1 MMNRLMNAAGVMLVA
16 FHLAAAGPV
25 GAESW
30 NFATPY
36 PEKEYLTVNDQL
48 FAEDVKK
55 ASGGA
60 IDITVHAGASLF
72 KLPEVKRA
80 VQTRQVA
87 IGEVFL
93 SALSNEDQIYALQ
106 TLPFL
111 AANTRDARL
120 LWDIQKPYVAA
131 RLDKQGLKLLY
142 GVTWPA
148 QSLFTKRQIDSFKG
162 LSGIKFRVQ
171 NPSTARIAELIGVTG
186 VRVETA
192 DLPQAFLTGT
202 IDAMFTSNVTTANAS
217 GWDYLKYSYSTNAWY
232 PLNIVFINKS
242 IFEGLN
248 PKLQQ
253 VVLEAASRAETRG
266 WGMEASE
273 SAAKEKQLRDHGMTI
288 VDPPPAKMMSEFR
301 DVGRTMM
308 NEWVK
313 ESGSDGK
320 AILDQ
325 FEKSKSGK

>member
-1 MMNRLMNAAGVMLVA
+1 MLHCIRIARHILLVLLVVAGTPA
-16 FHLAAAGPV
+16 LAA
-25 GAESW
+25 EKW

-36 PEKEYLTVNDQL
+36 PEKEYLTVNDQQ

-55 ASGGA
+55 SSNGA
-60 IDITVHAGASLF
+60 IDITIHTGASLF

-93 SALSNEDQIYALQ
+93 SAWSNEDPIYGLQ

-111 AANTRDARL
+111 ASNIREVKI
-120 LWDIQKPYVAA
+120 LWDIHKSYVAA
-131 RLDKQGLKLLY
+131 RLEKQGLKLLY

-148 QSLFTKRQIDSFKG
+148 QSLFTKREIDSFKG
-162 LSGIKFRVQ
+162 LAGIKFRVQ

-217 GWDYLKYSYSTNAWY
+217 GWDYLKYSYTTNSWY
-232 PLNIVFINKS
+232 PLNIVFMNKS
-242 IFEGLN
+242 IYDRLD

-253 VVLEAASRAETRG
+253 VVMQSAARAEQRG
-266 WGMEASE
+266 WSMEASE
-273 SAAKEKQLRDHGMTI
+273 TAAKEKQLRDHGMVI
-288 VDPPPAKMMSEFR
+288 VDPAPAKMMAEFR
-301 DVGRTMM
+301 DVGRTMTD
-308 NEWVK
+308 EWVK
-313 ESGSDGK
+313 SAGAEGR
-320 AILDQ
+320 AILDE
-325 FEKSKSGK
+325 FEKRKKQ

>member
-1 MMNRLMNAAGVMLVA
+1 MFHRIAIARYMLFVV
-16 FHLAAAGPV
+16 LAAADIPALAV
-25 GAESW
+25 EKW

-36 PEKEYLTVNDQL
+36 TEKEYLTVNDQQ

-55 ASGGA
+55 SSGGA
-60 IDITVHAGASLF
+60 IDITIHAGASLF

-93 SALSNEDQIYALQ
+93 SAWSNEDPIYGLQ

-111 AANTRDARL
+111 ASNIREVRT
-120 LWDIQKPYVAA
+120 LWDIHKPYVAA
-131 RLDKQGLKLLY
+131 RLEKQGLKLLY

-148 QSLFTKRQIDSFKG
+148 QSLFTKREIESFKG
-162 LSGIKFRVQ
+162 LAGIKFRVQ

-217 GWDYLKYSYSTNAWY
+217 GWDYLKYSYSTNSWY
-232 PLNIVFINKS
+232 PLNIVFINKG
-242 IFEGLN
+242 IYDRLD

-253 VVLEAASRAETRG
+253 AVMQAAARAEQRG

-273 SAAKEKQLRDHGMTI
+273 TAAKEKQLRDHGMVI
-288 VDPPPAKMMSEFR
+288 VDPAPAKMMAEFR
-301 DVGRTMM
+301 DVGRTMTD
-308 NEWVK
+308 EWVK
-313 ESGSDGK
+313 SAGADGR
-320 AILDQ
+320 AILDE
-325 FEKSKSGK
+325 FEKRKKQ

>member
-1 MMNRLMNAAGVMLVA
+1 MNHRIHEIMRHVLIVL
-16 FHLAAAGPV
+16 LALSSAPALS
-25 GAESW
+25 AEKW

-36 PEKEYLTVNDQL
+36 PEKEYLTVNDQA

-55 ASGGA
+55 SSNGE
-60 IDITVHAGASLF
+60 IDITIHAGASLF

-93 SALSNEDQIYALQ
+93 SAWSNEDPIYGLQ

-111 AANTRDARL
+111 ASNIREVRI
-120 LWDIQKPYVAA
+120 LWDIHKPYVAS

-148 QSLFTKRQIDSFKG
+148 QSLFTKREIDSFKG
-162 LSGIKFRVQ
+162 LAGIKFRVQ

-217 GWDYLKYSYSTNAWY
+217 GWDYLKYSYSTNSWY

-242 IFEGLN
+242 IFDRLD

-253 VVLEAASRAETRG
+253 VVLQAAARAEQRGWSMEAADT
-266 WGMEASE
+266 
-273 SAAKEKQLRDHGMTI
+273 AAKEKQLREKGMVI
-288 VDPPPAKMMSEFR
+288 VDPPPAKMMAEFR
-301 DVGRTMM
+301 EVGRTMTD
-308 NEWVK
+308 EWVK
-313 ESGSDGK
+313 SAAADGR
-320 AILDQ
+320 AILDE
-325 FEKSKSGK
+325 FEKRKKQ